1 MLVEKVGLM
10 LTAKDSRALTYNLQI
25 TIQTIQ
31 KIKKRENYSKLIH
44 SVSSQV
50 AKIIIVILRSKKFL
64 EYLKL

>member
-31 KIKKRENYSKLIH
+31 KIKKTGKQKDCANSKVIYFAYII
-44 SVSSQV
+44 SS
-50 AKIIIVILRSKKFL
+50 
-64 EYLKL
+64 